1 MVCAGEAGSNNLP
14 LLIEKKQPTS
24 TKENGMV
31 NKLKVGM
38 IGLGGIAHTHVP
50 GWQSSPYTE
59 IVAGSDV
66 NPVVFAD
73 WREKYGLSRFYE
85 NSMDL
90 LNDPDI
96 DIIDICSPNMYH
108 APQVIAALDA
118 GKHVICEKPLAPTP
132 AEIRQMIAA
141 RDRSG
146 KLLMTAQHF
155 RFKGNSQ
162 AMKAEIDSGSLGSV
176 YHARSWMLRRSGL
189 PVRPTFIYKSQSGGG
204 PCIDIGVH
212 ILDLTLWLM
221 GHPKP
226 VAVSGVAKTALAH
239 HPGAFSSWGKAL
251 VPQDIDVEDFAAA
264 FVRFDTGAT
273 LMLEMSWLLHH
284 NVQGEAARIWL
295 YGDEGGCEWPD
306 ALFMSTDY
314 NSKQLNNRSLMLT
327 QDSMEPHALECVE
340 FARAVIEG
348 LPSLVPPEH
357 SLYVQT
363 ILDGIYRSQVSGKE
377 VPVDV
382 DLVTV

>member
-1 MVCAGEAGSNNLP
+1 MA
-14 LLIEKKQPTS
+14 
-24 TKENGMV
+24 

-50 GWQSSPYTE
+50 GWASSPYAE
-59 IVAGSDV
+59 LVAGSDV
-66 NPVVFAD
+66 NAAVFPA
-73 WREKYGLSRFYE
+73 WREKHGMTRFYE
-85 NSMDL
+85 SAAEL
-90 LNDPDI
+90 INDPDI
-96 DIIDICSPNMYH
+96 DIIDVCSPNMYH
-108 APQVIAALDA
+108 APQVIAALEA

-141 RDRSG
+141 RDHSG

-155 RFKGNSQ
+155 RFRGISQ
-162 AMKAEIDSGSLGSV
+162 AVKAEIDSGALGDV

-226 VAVSGVAKTALAH
+226 VAVSGVARAALAH
-239 HPGAFSSWGKAL
+239 HEDAFSGTWGRVR
-251 VPQDIDVEDFAAA
+251 VPQDMDVEDFAAA

-273 LMLEMSWLLHH
+273 LMIEMSWLLHH
-284 NVQGEAARIWL
+284 NVQGEASRVWL
-295 YGDEGGCEWPD
+295 YGTEGGCEWPD
-306 ALFMSTDY
+306 AIFMSNDY
-314 NSKQLNNRSLMLT
+314 RNMQLVNRSLMLT
-327 QDSMEPHALECVE
+327 QDTMEPHALECVQ
-340 FARAVIEG
+340 FARAVAEG
-348 LPSLVPPEH
+348 LPSPVPPED

-363 ILDGIYRSQVSGKE
+363 ILDGIYRSQEAGKE
-377 VPVDV
+377 VPVSV
-382 DLVTV
+382 D